1 MFTFSLEGR
10 ITRNPSVLKYQKSL
24 SFLSGPPMSP
34 PHWLAFENGFGLPA
48 AWDKYDSAL
57 NELPFQ

>member
-1 MFTFSLEGR
+1 MGPATALSKAVVGMFTFSLEGR

-34 PHWLAFENGFGLPA
+34 PHWLAF
-48 AWDKYDSAL
+48 
-57 NELPFQ
+57 